1 MSQDPNTGGAG
12 GGSGEDRRGREGE
25 DAPLMGP
32 AGAGDYAGEGAA
44 APAGG
49 GTVSGQVEE
58 LLAAGV
64 APSEVT
70 NRVAKETGESKE
82 AVREIVETMV
92 PAAGS
97 AADPRLMAREHGLS
111 GYWNEFMRRVKGG
124 ELGSLPMIIAL
135 AVIWIVFYSLNNT
148 FLSAQNLSNLSQQIV
163 GTGMIALGVVFV
175 LLLGEIDLSVG
186 SVSGLAAA
194 VFAVESVN
202 NGVNE
207 YLALILALVT
217 GIATGLIQGFFFARI
232 GVPAF
237 VVTLAGFLFW
247 NGLMLNILGA
257 TGTVNLPPTSI
268 VSRLYNTIYGQQ
280 IAAYGAAAIG
290 VLLYAAVAM
299 YGRARRMRAKVPAPP
314 VGEIAARVILLAIVA
329 FLAAYV
335 FNEYKGLPLAPL
347 IFLIFIVVGD
357 FILRR
362 TVYGRRIFAVGG
374 SIEAARR
381 AGISVPFI
389 RLTVFSICG
398 LMAAVGGLFLAGQIE
413 SASQTSGGG
422 NLLVNAIAAA
432 VIGGT
437 SLFGGRGKTWS
448 ALLGALVIGSIQ
460 SGMNIQGLSNSIQ
473 YMVTGAVLLAAV
485 VIDAV
490 ARRTQK
496 ASGRV

>member
-1 MSQDPNTGGAG
+1 MSENPNPGGP
-12 GGSGEDRRGREGE
+12 GRSERDE
-25 DAPLMGP
+25 NAEPLGLS
-32 AGAGDYAGEGAA
+32 GAGDSSGERGA
-44 APAGG
+44 PVGSSQSVTG
-49 GTVSGQVEE
+49 KVEE
-58 LLAAGV
+58 LLAAG
-64 APSEVT
+64 ATPTEAT
-70 NRVAKETGESKE
+70 NQVAKATGESKE
-82 AVREIVETMV
+82 VVREIVETMV

-97 AADPRLMAREHGLS
+97 AADPRLLQQQAGMA
-111 GYWNEFMRRVKGG
+111 GYWDAFLRRLKGG
-124 ELGSLPMIIAL
+124 ELGSLPVVAALII
-135 AVIWIVFYSLNNT
+135 IWIVFYTLNNT

-163 GTGMIALGVVFV
+163 GTGMIALGIVFV
-175 LLLGEIDLSVG
+175 LLLGEIDLAAG

-202 NGVNE
+202 NGVNQ
-207 YLALILALVT
+207 YLALLLAL
-217 GIATGLIQGFFFARI
+217 ATGAGTGFIHGFFFARI

-237 VVTLAGFLFW
+237 VVTLAGNLGW
-247 NGLMLNILGA
+247 NGLMLNVLGS
-257 TGTVNLPPTSI
+257 TGTVNLPNNGI
-268 VSRLYNTIYGQQ
+268 VSKLYNTIYGQLA
-280 IAAYGAAAIG
+280 AAYTAATVA
-290 VLLYAAVAM
+290 VVLYALVAL
-299 YGRARRMRAKVPAPP
+299 YGRARRAKAGIPAAP
-314 VGEIAARVILLAIVA
+314 VGEIAARIILLAIVA
-329 FLAAYV
+329 YLTAYV
-335 FNEYKGLPLAPL
+335 FNQYKGLPLAPL

-374 SIEAARR
+374 NIEAARR
-381 AGISVPFI
+381 AGISVPNI
-389 RLTVFSICG
+389 RLTVFMISG

-422 NLLVNAIAAA
+422 NLLLNAIAAA

-473 YMVTGAVLLAAV
+473 YMVTGVVLLAAV
-485 VIDAV
+485 VIDSV